1 MDQHEHE
8 SIPEQLEIRV
18 EVLRKLAE
26 RAMTDAEFRAAARED
41 LIGALESYGY
51 RLTEDEMS
59 LVMAFRQT
67 LADAGIDLD
76 LAADLGID
84 RARQM
89 LGI

>member
-1 MDQHEHE
+1 MEPQEPQ
-8 SIPEQLEIRV
+8 PEKYEIRV
-18 EVLRKLAE
+18 EVLRRLAE
-26 RAMTDAEFRAAARED
+26 LAMTDADFRAAARDD
-41 LIGALESYGY
+41 LHGALESYGY
-51 RLTEDEMS
+51 RLNDDEMA
-59 LVMAFRQT
+59 LVLEFRQS